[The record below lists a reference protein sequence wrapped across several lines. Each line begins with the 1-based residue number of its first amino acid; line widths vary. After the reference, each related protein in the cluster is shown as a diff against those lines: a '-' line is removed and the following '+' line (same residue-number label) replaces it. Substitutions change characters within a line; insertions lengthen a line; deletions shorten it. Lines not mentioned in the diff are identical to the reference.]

1 MPQSPHTIS
10 AARTDAEPALHPVHL
25 PRTGQQLSNNIW
37 LAPMAGTSDLTYRRI
52 CRRCG
57 AGLTVTELVSARGIR
72 YSGVEG
78 ANFRYLVIDPA
89 EKPVWIQLFGFD
101 PADFRS
107 ACEQIA
113 AHPLLRQCSGI
124 DINMGCPVKKVIQ
137 TGAGSALMRTP
148 DTAAAIVRTVRET
161 AEAAGTGWS
170 VSVKIRK
177 GFAAGDC
184 AAPAFAVAM
193 AEAGADLITVHGR
206 TADQLYS
213 GTADWRCIA
222 ETRAALRAAGYTL
235 PLIANGDVT
244 DAASARAIL
253 RATGAD
259 GLMIGRAAQG
269 NPWIFRTVTG
279 ALAGPAG
286 AGSGA
291 ARAQKSAPADAV
303 RPPADTPAG
312 STAGAAAR
320 PEADEVK
327 SVILEHLDGLI
338 GQRGETVAV
347 REMRA
352 QLAAYFKHTYGAAA
366 FRRQIGQV
374 STRSDVCRLVDAWA
388 ADQRAP
394 APAGLPSDL

>member
-1 MPQSPHTIS
+1 MPQPPHTTAARS
-10 AARTDAEPALHPVHL
+10 AAQPLLHPVL
-25 PRTGQQLSNNIW
+25 LTRTGRQLPNNVW

-52 CRRCG
+52 CRRYG

-101 PADFRS
+101 PDDFRS

-113 AHPLLRQCSGI
+113 AHPLLRQCDGI
-124 DINMGCPVKKVIQ
+124 DINMGCPVRKVIQ

-148 DTAAAIVRTVRET
+148 DTAAAIVRAVRK
-161 AEAAGTGWS
+161 AADAAGTGWS

-177 GFAAGDC
+177 GFGPGDC
-184 AAPAFAVAM
+184 TAPAFAVAM
-193 AEAGADLITVHGR
+193 AEAGADLITIHGR

-213 GTADWRCIA
+213 GTADWDAIA
-222 ETRAALRAAGYTL
+222 KTRAALRSAGHIL

-269 NPWIFRTVTG
+269 NPWIFRAVTD
-279 ALAGPAG
+279 ALSASAG
-286 AGSGA
+286 AGSVQTQTGTSSGKA
-291 ARAQKSAPADAV
+291 AAAA
-303 RPPADTPAG
+303 RPPADEI
-312 STAGAAAR
+312 R
-320 PEADEVK
+320 

-338 GQRGETVAV
+338 GRRGEAIAV
-347 REMRA
+347 REMRT
-352 QLAAYFKHTYGAAA
+352 QLAAYFKHTCGAAA

-374 STRSDVCRLVDAWA
+374 NTRSGACRLVDAWA
-388 ADQRAP
+388 GMQP
-394 APAGLPSDL
+394 V